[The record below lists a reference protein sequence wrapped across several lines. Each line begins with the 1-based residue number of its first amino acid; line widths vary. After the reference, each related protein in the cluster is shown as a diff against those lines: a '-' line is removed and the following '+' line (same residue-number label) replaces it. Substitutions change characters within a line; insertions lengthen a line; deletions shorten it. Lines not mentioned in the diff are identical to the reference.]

1 MFKITAL
8 VSEAVGL
15 LRGID
20 TTLEMAVRLAHRN
33 NVQGRYI
40 MSAIDDLIEQVKKN
54 TSVELSA
61 VQAINGLIAEVA
73 QHAADNN
80 DEKLKALTASLAS
93 SASALAAAIPA
104 STPAAL
110 PTTAA
115 DPAPATEPA
124 PAADPSPEPAPEP
137 APAQDP
143 SADPSTES

>member
-20 TTLEMAVRLAHRN
+20 TKLELAVRLAHRN

-80 DEKLKALTASLAS
+80 DDKLKALTASLAL

-104 STPAAL
+104 ST
-110 PTTAA
+110 TAA
-115 DPAPATEPA
+115 DPALPPAT
-124 PAADPSPEPAPEP
+124 EPAPEP
-137 APAQDP
+137 APAPQDP
-143 SADPSTES
+143 PADPSTGS

>member
-20 TTLEMAVRLAHRN
+20 TKLELVVRLAHRN
-33 NVQGRYI
+33 NVQGRFI

-54 TSVELSA
+54 TSVEMSA
-61 VQAINGLIAEVA
+61 VQAINGLIAQIDAHA
-73 QHAADNN
+73 QENN

-104 STPAAL
+104 STPAAP
-110 PTTAA
+110 PTP
-115 DPAPATEPA
+115 PAPETN
-124 PAADPSPEPAPEP
+124 PAPEP
-137 APAQDP
+137 APAPQDP
-143 SADPSTES
+143 AADPSTGS